1 VEGRD
6 VKCNIAAPDTASKV
20 SVFALVRL
28 VYGSALSYYY
38 CGTGP
43 KSDREGLMT
52 EREDR
57 LRAAAERVAEEI
69 AREDIPDFVE
79 MLLNILCW
87 QAVQGYDERC
97 VKYNELVRDVIAHIE
112 KETKK

>member
-1 VEGRD
+1 
-6 VKCNIAAPDTASKV
+6 
-20 SVFALVRL
+20 
-28 VYGSALSYYY
+28 
-38 CGTGP
+38 
-43 KSDREGLMT
+43 MT

-57 LRAAAERVAEEI
+57 LRAAAERVAEEL

-112 KETKK
+112 KETKN